1 MNQVSLSAVVL
12 EVKPLRYTPA
22 GQAALELI
30 VQHESQVTEAG
41 HPRRISLAMPV
52 LALGD
57 TALLLADVA
66 PGSQLRLK
74 GFLAPARKSSGKLVL
89 HVQHVE
95 RGAAN
100 NPVVV

>member
-1 MNQVSLSAVVL
+1 MNHIVLSAVVL

-30 VQHESQVTEAG
+30 VEHESQVTEAG
-41 HPRRISLAMPV
+41 HPRRVSLVMPAV
-52 LALGD
+52 ALGD
-57 TALLLADVA
+57 TALLLADVTL
-66 PGSQLRLK
+66 GSPLLLK
-74 GFLAPARKSSGKLVL
+74 GFLAPARKGSGKLVL

-95 RGAAN
+95 RGTAN